1 MRLLLYL
8 QRQRPLTAEVRA
20 EAQLDLRDGLL
31 EARADRIAELEAL
44 LARERTEKA
53 QLIAELATYKTVDF
67 MRQALRLRRRQAEQ
81 RPPQAAGGHHRAAPQ
96 TEFYPRVRR
105 TP

>member
-1 MRLLLYL
+1 VISSYL
-8 QRQRPLTAEVRA
+8 RRHRARHAAVRA

-44 LARERTEKA
+44 LVRERTEKA
-53 QLIAELATYKTVDF
+53 RLLAELATYKTADF
-67 MRQALRLRRRQAEQ
+67 MRQALRLRRRLAVAATAPLPARAGRHQAD
-81 RPPQAAGGHHRAAPQ
+81 A
-96 TEFYPRVRR
+96 TEVHPRVRR